1 MLTVHDLP
9 VDNLVEGKRRR
20 RGNGNGPGT
29 PSSSSANSP
38 RTPAKRK
45 LTSSTEDER
54 TPAKRGR
61 RGGGAR
67 SGTDAVHGPDSD

>member
-1 MLTVHDLP
+1 MLTVHNLL

-20 RGNGNGPGT
+20 RGNRPGPET
-29 PSSSSANSP
+29 PNSSSTNSP
-38 RTPAKRK
+38 RTPGKRK
-45 LTSSTEDER
+45 LASSTEDER

-67 SGTDAVHGPDSD
+67 SGTDAVHSPDRE

>member
-20 RGNGNGPGT
+20 RGNGTAPGT
-29 PSSSSANSP
+29 PNSSSTNSP

-45 LTSSTEDER
+45 LASSTEEER
-54 TPAKRGR
+54 TPSKRGR

-67 SGTDAVHGPDSD
+67 SGTDAVHSPDRD